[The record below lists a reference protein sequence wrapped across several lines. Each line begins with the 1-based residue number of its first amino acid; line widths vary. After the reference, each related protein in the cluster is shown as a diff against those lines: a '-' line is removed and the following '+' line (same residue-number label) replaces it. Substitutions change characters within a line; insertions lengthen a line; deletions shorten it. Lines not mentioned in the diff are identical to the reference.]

1 MFTVKKAN
9 VSSLTIDFG
18 TESTSGSGVR
28 NFSAFF
34 DNFQYPAAKL
44 ILPVKLVSFSAM
56 LIDNKAAIKWT
67 TASEMNVSHFEI
79 EKSFDGKNFNEAG
92 MVFAYGNTNEEKK
105 YSFSDNLS
113 STQSNVI
120 YYRLRSVDIDG
131 KSQYSETRIIR
142 IAKQTENAITVLTYP
157 NPVSNELRVTIPNNW
172 QNKKVTYEV
181 FNGNGQVSK
190 KSETSNS
197 SQTENLN
204 VSSFSS
210 WFLYCESN
218 L

>member
-1 MFTVKKAN
+1 MT
-9 VSSLTIDFG
+9 LR
-18 TESTSGSGVR
+18 SGSVYVAGGATTR
-28 NFSAFF
+28 QHSFF
-34 DNFQYPAAKL
+34 MKSFTYKS
-44 ILPVKLVSFSAM
+44 ITLPVKLVSFTAM

-79 EKSFDGKNFNEAG
+79 EKSFDGKNFNDAG
-92 MVFAYGNTNEEKK
+92 MVFAYGNTNERKE
-105 YSFSDNLS
+105 YSFSDNLN

-142 IAKQTENAITVLTYP
+142 IAKQTENPITVLTYP

-172 QNKKVTYEV
+172 QNKRVTYEV
-181 FNGNGQVSK
+181 FNGNGQTSK
-190 KSETSNS
+190 KTETTNS

-204 VSSFSS
+204 VSSLAPGF
-210 WFLYCESN
+210 YIVKVTCDDQTAQQKIVKQ
-218 L
+218 